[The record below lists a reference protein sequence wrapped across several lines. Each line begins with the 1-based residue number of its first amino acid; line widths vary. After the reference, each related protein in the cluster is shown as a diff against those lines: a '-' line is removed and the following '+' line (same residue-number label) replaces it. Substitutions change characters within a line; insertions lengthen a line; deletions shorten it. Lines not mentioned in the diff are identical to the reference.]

1 MPPLPSDMQHLVDI
15 TDPLLEME
23 KNQIYE
29 LGLVLGLNH
38 TKLTGKMD
46 SLTFLEDVIAA
57 WLRQE
62 DYVKM
67 RGEPSWMVLI
77 RALRVPRVGQMG
89 IAVKIAKQKGLQD
102 N

>member
-1 MPPLPSDMQHLVDI
+1 MQHLVDI

-23 KNQIYE
+23 KNQVYE

-38 TKLTGKMD
+38 TKLTRLMK

-67 RGEPSWMVLI
+67 
-77 RALRVPRVGQMG
+77 
-89 IAVKIAKQKGLQD
+89 
-102 N
+102 

>member
-1 MPPLPSDMQHLVDI
+1 MQHLVDI

-38 TKLTGKMD
+38 TKLTSKMD

-57 WLRQE
+57 WLCQE

-67 RGEPSWMVLI
+67 WGDLLYRYRLSLF
-77 RALRVPRVGQMG
+77 
-89 IAVKIAKQKGLQD
+89 
-102 N
+102 